1 MPPPGGPSGPP
12 PGFPPSSGGGDSGGV
27 AYPATFAFDA
37 PYEVARWRPFVHW
50 LLAIPQFVVAYVLN
64 LVAGVITFIAFFVI
78 LFTKKY
84 PDSLYNIAVMA
95 RRYQF
100 RVITYAMFMREPY
113 PPFTFDTTASDPG
126 GDPAKVGVEY
136 PQELNRWAPLYK
148 WFLAI
153 PHYIVLAILG
163 IGVAVIVLISVFV
176 VLFTGKWNE
185 GMRRFVIGWLRW
197 GWRVTAYVGLLRDEY
212 PPFSLD

>member
-1 MPPPGGPSGPP
+1 M
-12 PGFPPSSGGGDSGGV
+12 
-27 AYPATFAFDA
+27 TFDA
-37 PYEVARWRPFVHW
+37 PLEVARWRPFVHW
-50 LLAIPQFVVAYVLN
+50 LLVIPQLIIAGVLN
-64 LVAGVITFIAFFVI
+64 TVANVITFIAFFVI

-84 PDSLYNIAVMA
+84 PDSLFNITVMT

-100 RVITYAMFMREPY
+100 RVLTYAWFMRESY
-113 PPFTFDTTASDPG
+113 PPFTFETTAADPG
-126 GDPAKVGVEY
+126 GDPTKVAVQY

-163 IGVAVIVLISVFV
+163 IGVYVIVLISVFV

-185 GMRRFVIGWLRW
+185 GMRKFVLGWMRW
-197 GWRVTAYVGLLRDEY
+197 CWRVEAYVTLMRDEY

>member
-1 MPPPGGPSGPP
+1 MPPPGGPAGPP
-12 PGFPPSSGGGDSGGV
+12 PGFSGGGDSGGGV
-27 AYPATFAFDA
+27 AYPATLAFDA

-50 LLAIPQFVVAYVLN
+50 LLVIPQLVVAYVLN

-84 PDSLYNIAVMA
+84 PDSLFNIAVMC

-100 RVITYAMFMREPY
+100 RVFTYAMFMREPY
-113 PPFTFDTTASDPG
+113 PPFTFDTTAHDPG
-126 GDPAKVGVEY
+126 GDPTKVAVEY
-136 PQELNRWAPLYK
+136 PRELNRWAPLYK

-163 IGVAVIVLISVFV
+163 IGVYIILLISVFV

-185 GMRRFVIGWLRW
+185 GMRRFVIGVMRW
-197 GWRVTAYVGLLRDEY
+197 AWRVTAYVTLLRDEY